1 LTDHDTTDGWHQA
14 AQAIEGTGLKL
25 LRGMEISCSYQ
36 GITLHLLSYLHDPD
50 NVALNRE
57 LRRSHEARHE
67 RARLMIEKLSKD
79 YPITWEEVVAQAA
92 PGATL
97 GRPHIAD
104 ALVAA
109 GAFKDRSEVFAG
121 PLKPGSPYT
130 VERYAPDPV
139 KACALVRAAGG
150 VPVVAHPRAASRSK
164 RLIPDEVFA
173 RMAEV
178 GLAGLEVYHRDHDDA
193 ARAQALRLAKD
204 LGLGISG
211 SSDYH
216 GAGKPNRLGENL
228 MPVEFYERVVEQ
240 GLLPILEG

>member
-1 LTDHDTTDGWHQA
+1 
-14 AQAIEGTGLKL
+14 
-25 LRGMEISCSYQ
+25 
-36 GITLHLLSYLHDPD
+36 
-50 NVALNRE
+50 
-57 LRRSHEARHE
+57 
-67 RARLMIEKLSKD
+67 
-79 YPITWEEVVAQAA
+79 
-92 PGATL
+92 
-97 GRPHIAD
+97 
-104 ALVAA
+104 
-109 GAFKDRSEVFAG
+109 
-121 PLKPGSPYT
+121 
-130 VERYAPDPV
+130 
-139 KACALVRAAGG
+139 

-178 GLAGLEVYHRDHDDA
+178 GLAGLEVYHRDHDDV